1 MCNVWGIARINS
13 LPMVLDVICEDE
25 ELVMMM
31 TFGGGVGF
39 SLYLLR
45 QRVT

>member
-13 LPMVLDVICEDE
+13 LPMVLDVISEDE
-25 ELVMMM
+25 EQVIMI

-39 SLYLLR
+39 CLYLLR